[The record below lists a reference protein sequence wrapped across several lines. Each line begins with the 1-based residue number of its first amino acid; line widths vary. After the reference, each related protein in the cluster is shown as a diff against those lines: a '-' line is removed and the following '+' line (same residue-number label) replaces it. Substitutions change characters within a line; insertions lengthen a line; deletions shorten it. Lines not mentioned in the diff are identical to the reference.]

1 MSNKDIIYIRNNNR
15 YGGSRSFA
23 GKTPPVA
30 NRAMTKGRFSDNL
43 FNIGQ
48 VYYSQTA
55 QLREHNQAIESIPN
69 NNSSEY
75 RKLIAP
81 FIAQRNQDIA
91 KAKATNPKKWWTP
104 KWVYFGDLCEAC
116 GTVKRGKDCPLA
128 LEH

>member
-15 YGGSRSFA
+15 YGGSLSLA
-23 GKTPPVA
+23 GKIPPVA
-30 NRAMTKGRFSDNL
+30 NKIITKSRFNDTL

-55 QLREHNQAIESIPN
+55 RLRENNQTIESLQSK
-69 NNSSEY
+69 NSSEY

-91 KAKATNPKKWWTP
+91 KAKAGHPKKWWTP
-104 KWVYFGDLCEAC
+104 KWVYFGDLCDSC
-116 GTVKRGKDCPLA
+116 GAVKRDKDCPLY